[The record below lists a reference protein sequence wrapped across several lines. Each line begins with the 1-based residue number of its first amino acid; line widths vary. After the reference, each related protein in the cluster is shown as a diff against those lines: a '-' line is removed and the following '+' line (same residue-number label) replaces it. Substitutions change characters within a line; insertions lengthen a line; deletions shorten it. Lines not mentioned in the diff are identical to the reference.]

1 MSDTNNNQ
9 NNQQNTNRTFTQDEL
24 NAIVQTRL
32 ADERKKY
39 ADYDSLKEK
48 AGKYDAQEE
57 ANKSEL
63 QKANEKAADLQAK
76 LDAMTKATALQ
87 DIKAKVSKETGVPVE
102 LLSGSDEATCKAQA
116 DAILKFAKPKSYP
129 GAKKNTGTKG
139 GSDNSD
145 NAEWAD
151 FAESLF
157 GRKE

>member
-1 MSDTNNNQ
+1 MSDTDNNQ

-63 QKANEKAADLQAK
+63 QKANEKATDLQAK
-76 LDAMTKATALQ
+76 LDAMTKATLN
-87 DIKAKVSKETGVPVE
+87 DPVKMVYR
-102 LLSGSDEATCKAQA
+102 ST
-116 DAILKFAKPKSYP
+116 
-129 GAKKNTGTKG
+129 
-139 GSDNSD
+139 
-145 NAEWAD
+145 
-151 FAESLF
+151 
-157 GRKE
+157 

>member
-1 MSDTNNNQ
+1 MSDTDNNQ

-24 NAIVQTRL
+24 NAILQTRL

-63 QKANEKAADLQAK
+63 QKANEKAASLQAK
-76 LDAMTKATALQ
+76 IDEMTKATALQ

-102 LLSGSDEATCKAQA
+102 LLSGSDEAACKAQA
-116 DAILKFAKPKSYP
+116 DAIL
-129 GAKKNTGTKG
+129 
-139 GSDNSD
+139 
-145 NAEWAD
+145 E
-151 FAESLF
+151 
-157 GRKE
+157 RKRTQEQRVGQTTAIMLIGLISPNHYLVERSNIWQR